1 MPSDEWIEQEAKN
14 YICGGDE
21 PRTIYEVRAVKDVSA
36 LLLATVRK
44 ALHVE
49 RLAEIEARGAHLAE
63 HHPGGERA
71 ELSDEWICGMLVS
84 HGYHPGISIVAAV
97 RDIITEARSAGMP
110 PLGGGWNDVVKA
122 LSELH
127 EVYFSEHITSDAD
140 ILDALK
146 NLMDAYVAWL
156 D

>member
-1 MPSDEWIEQEAKN
+1 MPSDEWIEQEARN
-14 YICGGDE
+14 YVCGGHE
-21 PRTIYEVRAVKDVSA
+21 PQTQYERGAVKNISA
-36 LLLATVRK
+36 LLLATVKK

-63 HHPGGERA
+63 HHPEGERA
-71 ELSDEWICGMLVS
+71 ELSGARICEILVS
-84 HGYHPGISIVAAV
+84 HGYHPAISIMAAV
-97 RDIITEARSAGMP
+97 RDIIAEARSAGTP
-110 PLGGGWNDVVKA
+110 SSGGRWNDVVKA

-127 EVYFSEHITSDAD
+127 EVYFMERLTSDVEM
-140 ILDALK
+140 LEGLE